1 MYLYGNDE
9 VCVSNAG
16 RAEANGLY
24 MCGGI
29 HNGKPAYRRDCGV
42 IIFWI
47 CKTIDAWCLV
57 LHDGGV
63 QEIVYKC
70 VYPSGRAGLD
80 HGNLPVGRWLGPNGE
95 ALCHI
100 AYEYKKKAR

>member
-1 MYLYGNDE
+1 MNNE

-16 RAEANGLY
+16 HAEANGLY
-24 MCGGI
+24 TCGGV
-29 HNGKPAYRRDCGV
+29 HLGKPAYRRDCGV
-42 IIFWI
+42 IVFWI

-57 LHDGGV
+57 RHDGGV
-63 QEIVYKC
+63 QEILYTC
-70 VYPSGRAGLD
+70 VYPFGHVHLD
-80 HGNLPVGRWLGPNGE
+80 HGKLPVGRWLGSNGE